1 MNILNLLKKEIYS
14 TNNANLQLKL
24 DLIKKHPHWEE
35 DGKRRKKYNNYLVY
49 VSKHNGA
56 CEICSKFQGKV
67 YIDDIFTNASKSIA
81 KYPLLSDAIK
91 SGLFHDGCKHGL
103 STYFEGINDKV

>member
-1 MNILNLLKKEIYS
+1 MNIFNLLKKEIYANS
-14 TNNANLQLKL
+14 NNLQIKL
-24 DLIKKHPHWEE
+24 DLIKKHPRWEE

-67 YIDDIFTNASKSIA
+67 YIDDLFTNASKKDG

-91 SGLFHDGCKHGL
+91 QGLFHDGCKHGI
-103 STYFEGINDKV
+103 STYFEGINN